1 MLAHPNLK
9 WDKGDAQ
16 YTKWPAAKISFCS
29 RRPIFGDS
37 LCQPVLFGDYTVVT
51 VDLHL
56 IADLQRTLLCQNVA
70 VVDLILMCKVDLVF
84 ILIREDEE

>member
-9 WDKGDAQ
+9 WDKGEAQ
-16 YTKWPAAKISFCS
+16 YTKWPAAKLPFCS
-29 RRPIFGDS
+29 RHSIFGIL
-37 LCQPVLFGDYTVVT
+37 LCQPVLFGNYAVVT

>member
-9 WDKGDAQ
+9 CDKGEAQ
-16 YTKWPAAKISFCS
+16 YTKWPASKLSFCS
-29 RRPIFGDS
+29 RHSILVIL

>member
-1 MLAHPNLK
+1 MACCKTVVLQQAL
-9 WDKGDAQ
+9 
-16 YTKWPAAKISFCS
+16 Y
-29 RRPIFGDS
+29 FGIL
-37 LCQPVLFGDYTVVT
+37 LCQPVLFGNYAVVT

>member
-9 WDKGDAQ
+9 WDKGEAQ
-16 YTKWPAAKISFCS
+16 YTKWPAAKLSFCS
-29 RRPIFGDS
+29 RPLYFGIL
-37 LCQPVLFGDYTVVT
+37 LCQPVLFGNCAVVT